1 MFLGL
6 TPAELG
12 VVFGA
17 IVTLV
22 FLEGLLS
29 ADNALVLAVMVRHLP
44 REQQKRA
51 LKYGIFGA
59 FGFRLIAVLCAS
71 FLLDYWIIKV
81 IGGVYLLYLA
91 ISHFVSEESDDG
103 GERKSKFGT
112 GFWATVV
119 AVELADIAFSID
131 SILASVAVAAGLPR
145 AIAGKVLF
153 DIGRPI
159 KWELVIVYTGGV
171 LGIIAMRFVAGYFL
185 KLLEKYPGLE
195 TGAYYLIAWIGLK
208 LIGSGFNNAIHV
220 EPPRI
225 KPQWHQFM
233 PDWVNN
239 LWLEM
244 PEWLFWGGMGL
255 IVVVSMLIKPKHH
268 ATPDVQ
274 PPLTESEILA

>member
-17 IVTLV
+17 IVTLI

-59 FGFRLIAVLCAS
+59 FGFRLIAVLFAS
-71 FLLDYWIIKV
+71 VLLNYWIIKV
-81 IGGVYLLYLA
+81 IGGLYLLYLA
-91 ISHFVSEESDDG
+91 ISHFVSEESDEG
-103 GERKSKFGT
+103 GERKSRFGS

-145 AIAGKVLF
+145 TIADKVLF
-153 DIGRPI
+153 NVGIPI
-159 KWELVIVYTGGV
+159 TMELTIVYIGGV

-195 TGAYYLIAWIGLK
+195 SGAYYLIAWIGLK

-220 EPPRI
+220 APPRI
-225 KPQWHQFM
+225 KPQWHQLM
-233 PDWVNN
+233 PGWVSN

-255 IVVVSMLIKPKHH
+255 IVVVSMLITPKKHS
-268 ATPDVQ
+268 TPDVQ